1 MTSLPTNPSK
11 GASPDRGAESRDA
24 LDCLASMLFDGG
36 RRTRMIGICAEPGM
50 RRRSLITQLVC
61 VASKEGLRIYRH
73 DLSARDSESASA
85 LIVRVARES
94 SRRSEPSLV
103 AFDELPP
110 SDEACVRR
118 QARALKRMWEAG
130 VHTVFSLPPEG
141 SQLLDALPECT
152 CVTASDLVVRA
163 VAEVESGDFSYW
175 RRRYTKGVPS
185 LVEALPLNPDGTRPN
200 PLKCAPYLDALQD
213 LVGKSLRLTLSD
225 DELRMRLAMLL
236 LGHGS
241 SDDLESAAGFVPKEI
256 LEGLRTNAPFFEVGV
271 STGSFSC
278 PLDADD
284 ALLEVCQSHLNASCA
299 LFPDVCDA
307 VIGLLAARG
316 RYGRVASL
324 LELPGGQ
331 RRKNLLLVH
340 ASSFLDAGAVD
351 AVRSAACEL
360 APYPG
365 LELAEGHIRLLDAA
379 VGALG
384 ERAALTEAVGATI
397 SDNAPA
403 ELLDLSLFAEAR
415 KALGARRPREPLS
428 LDRLDALGRRLLV
441 HIEARGLMAEG
452 RLSAATRLLIANP
465 CDDGGRSVSE
475 ALLTIDAEIT
485 RLLLCDASSAS
496 AQSVE
501 RAIDVLSSPE
511 LAGLEGYTSCLEVI
525 RAVIL
530 SDEGAYPEVE
540 QLVSRAERAGDR
552 LVQAL
557 SLVGGTV
564 IDLRRRALARASVR
578 AELAAAVASGAG
590 LGYIARVATLLG
602 EVARFLLGEA
612 PRAGRDDVPQD
623 DLGRASALVRAAML
637 VEEDVVLFDEGEDME
652 PPRDAVWLLLVLGEG
667 MGALSARLDEMLPL
681 AWRHALMIARPRWR
695 DEALGAREAPGIDT
709 GPDAAASRH
718 GHGAPIEIRLL
729 GGFSVT
735 VRGQRVPDGELE
747 HRNAKSMLEYLLLRR
762 GATAKR
768 YQIVE
773 QVWPEADYGM
783 GFNRAYQA
791 TSTLRA
797 AIAKIDS
804 DLDPFVLS
812 RATKAV
818 SLDMGIIR
826 CDVDE
831 FRACAREAAD
841 TGDDARAVAMARRA
855 ERLYVGDLYVPPVDA
870 TGYVMTTR
878 DELRRLYG
886 DAMVAGSDAALR
898 LGKKRTA
905 TRLAMNALTSDDMRE
920 DAVVSMVRALRAS
933 GRNVEADRQYQRY
946 ARRLMQ
952 SANRPPSRL
961 LRRAAGIGEER
972 GRRLSDEGSVEVTF
986 KERSCAS

>member
-1 MTSLPTNPSK
+1 MISLPKDPGRETTQNR
-11 GASPDRGAESRDA
+11 DAESGDA
-24 LDCLASMLFDGG
+24 LDCLASLLFDGG

-50 RRRSLITQLVC
+50 GRRDLITRLIRT
-61 VASKEGLRIYRH
+61 ASKDGLRTSRH
-73 DLSARDSESASA
+73 DLSTRDSESASA

-94 SRRSEPSLV
+94 SRRPEPSLV

-110 SDEACVRR
+110 SDESCVRR

-141 SQLLDALPECT
+141 SQLLDALPECS
-152 CVTASDLVVRA
+152 CVTASDLVVRT
-163 VAEVESGDFSYW
+163 VTEVESGDFSYW
-175 RRRYTKGVPS
+175 LRRYTRGVPS
-185 LVEALPLNPDGTRPN
+185 LVSALPLNSGSVRPN
-200 PLKCAPYLDALQD
+200 PLKCTSYLDALQE

-241 SDDLESAAGFVPKEI
+241 SADLESAAGCVPKEI
-256 LEGLRTNAPFFEVGV
+256 LEGLRSNAPFFEIGV

-284 ALLEVCQSHLNASCA
+284 KLLEVCRPHLNAACA
-299 LFPDVCDA
+299 LFPDICDA
-307 VIGLLAARG
+307 AIGILAAYG
-316 RYGRVASL
+316 RYGRVARL
-324 LELPGGQ
+324 FELPGAH
-331 RRKNLLLVH
+331 RRKGLLLLH

-360 APYPG
+360 APYPD
-365 LELAEGHIRLLDAA
+365 LELAEGHIHLLDAA
-379 VGALG
+379 VSALG
-384 ERAALTEAVGATI
+384 ERVMPAEAAGVAVADDA
-397 SDNAPA
+397 SA
-403 ELLDLSLFAEAR
+403 ELLDLSLFTEAR
-415 KALGARRPREPLS
+415 RALGARRSGASFS
-428 LDRLDALGRRLLV
+428 LDGLDALGRRLLV
-441 HIEARGLMAEG
+441 HREVCDLMAEG

-465 CDDGGRSVSE
+465 CDDRGHSVSE
-475 ALLTIDAEIT
+475 ALLTIDAEIA
-485 RLLLCDASSAS
+485 RVLLCDASAAS
-496 AQSVE
+496 GHSVE
-501 RAIDVLSSPE
+501 SAIDVLSAPE

-525 RAVIL
+525 KAVVL
-530 SDEGAYPEVE
+530 SDEASYPEVE

-552 LVQAL
+552 LVQVL

-602 EVARFLLGEA
+602 EVARFLLGEP
-612 PRAGRDDVPQD
+612 PRAGRDDGLQD

-652 PPRDAVWLLLVLGEG
+652 PPRDAVWLLLVLSEG

-681 AWRHALMIARPRWR
+681 AWRHALLVARPRWR
-695 DEALGAREAPGIDT
+695 AEALGGREVPGVNARS
-709 GPDAAASRH
+709 DAGASRH
-718 GHGAPIEIRLL
+718 EYEAPIEIRLL

-768 YQIVE
+768 YQLVE

-841 TGDDARAVAMARRA
+841 TSDDARAVAMARRA
-855 ERLYVGDLYVPPVDA
+855 ERLYAGDLYVPPVDA
-870 TGYVMTTR
+870 TGYVMATR

-905 TRLAMNALTSDDMRE
+905 TRLAMNALSSDDMRE
-920 DAVVSMVRALRAS
+920 DAIVSMVRALRAS

-952 SANRPPSRL
+952 AANRPPSRL
-961 LRRAAGIGEER
+961 LRRVAGMGEEQ
-972 GRRLSDEGSVEVTF
+972 GRRLGGESSVEVSF
-986 KERSCAS
+986 RERSCAS